1 MRHSISPCMVAG
13 IKELLCLSISKDAK
27 VDVIS
32 NCGKEDS
39 VRISLKI
46 DANVSKF
53 LFQFGTTI
61 NYNLFVVG

>member
-1 MRHSISPCMVAG
+1 M
-13 IKELLCLSISKDAK
+13 ISKGAK
-27 VDVIS
+27 VDAIS

-46 DANVSKF
+46 DPNVSKF
-53 LFQFGTTI
+53 LFQFVTTI